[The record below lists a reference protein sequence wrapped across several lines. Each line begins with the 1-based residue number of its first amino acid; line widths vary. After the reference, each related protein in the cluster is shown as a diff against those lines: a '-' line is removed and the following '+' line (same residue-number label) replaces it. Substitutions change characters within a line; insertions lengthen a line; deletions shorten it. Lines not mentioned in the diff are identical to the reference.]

1 MPCKIGGHIF
11 FLKKKLACKARLFSR
26 VLLLL
31 RVGRF
36 ARQDGI
42 MAAVIV
48 GIRVRSVPVMVVV
61 AGVTPRALAAPLGG
75 VILGEGARRGAG
87 ARGALAAVLLL
98 TAAIRPRAAEA
109 EVRVKLEDA
118 QETSA
123 RGRWRGRARP

>member
-1 MPCKIGGHIF
+1 
-11 FLKKKLACKARLFSR
+11 
-26 VLLLL
+26 
-31 RVGRF
+31 
-36 ARQDGI
+36 
-42 MAAVIV
+42 MAAVVV
-48 GIRVRSVPVMVVV
+48 GIRVRSVPVMVVI
-61 AGVTPRALAAPLGG
+61 AGVTPRALAAALGG

-109 EVRVKLEDA
+109 EIRVELEDA